1 MEGILLNMPFI
12 YAVLASLCYGIA
24 SLFEKKGLE
33 LTTATDSLLLRA
45 GFVTLLMIAYSF
57 GMPHGMARYSSLN
70 KTALI
75 VIFGGA
81 VFGVLLAQLFYF
93 KSLETGN
100 ISTVVPLV
108 NSMQMIVSVS
118 LALLVYH
125 EPVSLQRLGGI
136 ALMILGIFL
145 IR

>member
-1 MEGILLNMPFI
+1 MEGIRLNMPFI
-12 YAVLASLCYGIA
+12 YALLASLCYGIA

-33 LTTATDSLLLRA
+33 LTTATDALLLRA
-45 GFVTLLMIAYSF
+45 GFVTLLMVAYSI
-57 GMPHGMARYSSLN
+57 GMPHGMARSASLN
-70 KTALI
+70 RSALLL
-75 VIFGGA
+75 IFAGA
-81 VFGVLLAQLFYF
+81 FFGVLLAQLFYF
-93 KSLETGN
+93 KSLEIGN

-108 NSMQMIVSVS
+108 NSMQIVVSVS

-136 ALMILGIFL
+136 ALMIAGIFL